1 MNMKKQTEQKTEPTI
16 IEYKKE
22 GRNFEFW
29 LNGILKEKDTNV
41 HKLMTKIKKY
51 KLDWSPPEKN

>member
-1 MNMKKQTEQKTEPTI
+1 MKKSTETTF

-22 GRNFEFW
+22 GRTFQFW
-29 LNGILKEKDTNV
+29 LNGTLKETDNSFS
-41 HKLMTKIKKY
+41 KLMLKVKKY